1 MTSFAQAGQVTQ
13 LIRLDV
19 VIILSLFVP
28 KHPKRDDMMNLSSV
42 SLFVFGSARHAA
54 ITIALQREQPLRM
67 PIRATIEPVPTR
79 PKGMIRA
86 AHMFGCAG
94 D

>member
-1 MTSFAQAGQVTQ
+1 MLYELMTSFAQAGQVTQ

-42 SLFVFGSARHAA
+42 SLFVFGSAPVDCVALIALA
-54 ITIALQREQPLRM
+54 ITN
-67 PIRATIEPVPTR
+67 ATKEN
-79 PKGMIRA
+79 
-86 AHMFGCAG
+86 
-94 D
+94 